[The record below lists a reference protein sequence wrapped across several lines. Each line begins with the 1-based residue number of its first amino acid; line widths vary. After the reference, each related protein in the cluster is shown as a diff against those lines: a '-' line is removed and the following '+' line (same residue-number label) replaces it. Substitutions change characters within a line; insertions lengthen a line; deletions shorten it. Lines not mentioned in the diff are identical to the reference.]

1 MRTFSLFF
9 VYFCLLKN
17 ITSWRHSVT
26 KASPTGEMLQRHS
39 VAKTSLTGEADPEL
53 EQLKDDFTQVFSK
66 RGEEDAYAPDW
77 DDFIEILD
85 KVKVF
90 DTIKDG
96 IVKKT
101 LIEKA
106 VEVAKKEQYEIG
118 EDQLKDYLEKIV
130 TTLTEIIMGQEK
142 TEETSDE
149 SVVTEYSKSVKNIK
163 FRNNNRVIFIH
174 I

>member
-106 VEVAKKEQYEIG
+106 VEVAKKRT
-118 EDQLKDYLEKIV
+118 V
-130 TTLTEIIMGQEK
+130 
-142 TEETSDE
+142 
-149 SVVTEYSKSVKNIK
+149 
-163 FRNNNRVIFIH
+163 
-174 I
+174 